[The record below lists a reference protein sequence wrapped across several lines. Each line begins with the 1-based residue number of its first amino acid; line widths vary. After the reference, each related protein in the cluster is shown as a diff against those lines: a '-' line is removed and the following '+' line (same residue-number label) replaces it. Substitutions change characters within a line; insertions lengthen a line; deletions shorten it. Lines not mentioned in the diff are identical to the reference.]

1 MLEEGADFGARRRLA
16 RAQEN
21 RHRLAAVYVI
31 DVDRQEAAGVV
42 VGVEQRQLLVAVHW
56 VAGIVDV
63 ERDGRGRGGEAAAED
78 IDQRRRHPRRL
89 KPRRCVLQP
98 AHGGL

>member
-63 ERDGRGRGGEAAAED
+63 
-78 IDQRRRHPRRL
+78 DQRRRHPRRL